1 MPLIV
6 KLVEKKV
13 RDKRKGKTYTSKM
26 VTIPKPLVKAWGDV
40 DFVMMEMDR
49 KGRLVITPLPT
60 GVAKEYVEKGRR
72 VEV

>member
-26 VTIPKPLVKAWGDV
+26 VTIPKPLIKAWGDV

-49 KGRLVITPLPT
+49 RGRLVITPLPS
-60 GVAKEYVEKGRR
+60 GVAKEYVEEGHRA
-72 VEV
+72 EV